1 MPHRFRQIQYAI
13 ARYSRGDFS
22 KTITPSGKGD
32 VLDAFIESLNML
44 GEELKVTT
52 VTKQYFENIFNSAPD
67 IIIILNAKGE
77 IISAND
83 ALKKSREFTKTIQNT
98 TYYFNDF
105 FYVPSTGN
113 AFRHLTTIQKGAN
126 PEIRVLLTSNPGKTF
141 LCNISVLKKERK
153 QTQYIA
159 VLRDITELEQ
169 YQRRLLISES
179 RYKEIFNSSSDGIFM
194 FSQNGL
200 IKEMNTTL
208 INLLPAATKEADKL
222 KNIAQIFTPVSMSMK
237 DLLQTIASGKVIDNV
252 EVKILVDEFKTID
265 GLFSCG
271 PLYEDAGTTGYQGML
286 KNIAEYKKYNSLLLR
301 SIDEMQEKERKRIA
315 GDLHDSL
322 GQQLIGIKLM
332 MNSYMAMI
340 KGREEHEYLQEIN
353 KNISATVEEL
363 RSICFDLMP
372 GTLENFGLITS
383 IEELLLK
390 LKKIAPG
397 CKIKLIASAGLPV
410 LSKELEVALY
420 RMIQELLNNALKYAQ
435 CSLIQITI
443 RNVKNNHLILRFAD
457 NGKGFDAVTLKKK
470 KGMGIQNIRTRVHA
484 FNGTVQF
491 SSKANKGT
499 IYEIKIP
506 VKV

>member
-22 KTITPSGKGD
+22 KTITPSGRGD

-77 IISAND
+77 IISANE
-83 ALKKSREFTKTIQNT
+83 ALKKNREFTKTIQNT
-98 TYYFNDF
+98 TYHFNHF
-105 FYVPSTGN
+105 FYVPSTSN
-113 AFRHLTTIQKGAN
+113 AFRYLTTIKEDAN
-126 PEIRVLLTSNPGKTF
+126 HEIRVLLTSNPKKVF
-141 LCNISVLKKERK
+141 LCNVSVLKKERK

-159 VLRDITELEQ
+159 VLRNITELEQ

-194 FSQNGL
+194 FSENGS
-200 IKEMNTTL
+200 IREMNTTL
-208 INLLPAATKEADKL
+208 RNLMLTTNKEEDQI
-222 KNIAQIFTPVSMSMK
+222 KNIGQIFIPVSMGMK
-237 DLLQTIASGKVIDNV
+237 ELLQRIANGKIV
-252 EVKILVDEFKTID
+252 ENLEIKILADESKTID
-265 GLFSCG
+265 GLFSCV
-271 PLYEDAGTTGYQGML
+271 PLNDEAGNTNYQGMI

-332 MNSYMAMI
+332 MNSYMALI

-353 KNISATVEEL
+353 KNISATVDEL

-390 LKKIAPG
+390 LKKVAPG
-397 CKIKLIASAGLPV
+397 CKIKLFASPEFPG

-420 RMIQELLNNALKYAQ
+420 RMIQELLNNAIKYAA
-435 CSLIQITI
+435 CSMIQITI
-443 RNVKNNHLILRFAD
+443 RNVKNNHLVLRFSD
-457 NGKGFDAVTLKKK
+457 NGKGFDAATLKKK
-470 KGMGIQNIRTRVHA
+470 KGIGIRNISTRVHA

-491 SSKANKGT
+491 SSKPNKGT
-499 IYEIKIP
+499 VYEIKIP
-506 VKV
+506 IKP